1 MRGPELRRINGDS
14 TWLLQLPINDA
25 NGAATTFNVVSRAC
39 WRLRYA
45 HAHLSVGQ
53 RKLNVLQLLDPWL
66 DDSSQVDFAPR
77 FSEQRRIVPS
87 LTTSVA
93 ALESLLQSESDD
105 DDEEKKGEPR
115 QASSH
120 IDAILISHPFTDHA
134 HPETLLDESLPARI
148 PIYTAP
154 EAGQRLRALLTH
166 VPSKSQQRNIVDI
179 EVAKMDEKSAPA
191 WFQDTSLGANVHFVF
206 LSARESIFSAGHGVA
221 WPSLHGAVAVL
232 YRHPES
238 ATRDIGSILYS
249 PHGLAPTSVPR
260 WLTRLTERSQ
270 PADDRAKHVLIQ
282 SFDRQELPWILAGT
296 VATGLPGAIEVAVKA
311 FKGDAKGRAYNAD
324 YILATHDEH
333 KEGAGVVARLLRRY
347 FLGQRNIDGST
358 GKSMLAG
365 EIQKQAQALINDEL
379 QGGRPVTALVLGTED
394 RLQL

>member
-1 MRGPELRRINGDS
+1 MRMHIC
-14 TWLLQLPINDA
+14 W
-25 NGAATTFNVVSRAC
+25 ATQAKCTC
-39 WRLRYA
+39 
-45 HAHLSVGQ
+45 
-53 RKLNVLQLLDPWL
+53 VLQLLDPWL

-87 LTTSVA
+87 LATSVT
-93 ALESLLQSESDD
+93 ALESLLQSENDDDDD
-105 DDEEKKGEPR
+105 DDEKEGGPGR
-115 QASSH
+115 ASRH

-154 EAGQRLRALLTH
+154 EAGKRLRGLLAH
-166 VPSKSQQRNIVDI
+166 VQPKSQQRNIVDI
-179 EVAKMDEKSAPA
+179 EVAQMDEKSAPA
-191 WFQDTSLGANVHFVF
+191 WLQDASLGANVHFVF
-206 LSARESIFSAGHGVA
+206 VPARESIFSAGHGVA
-221 WPSLHGAVAVL
+221 WPSLHGAVVVL
-232 YRHPES
+232 YRHPGS
-238 ATRDIGSILYS
+238 ATRDIGSIVYS

-260 WLTRLTERSQ
+260 WLTWLTQRRQS
-270 PADDRAKHVLIQ
+270 ANDRAKHVLIQ

-296 VATGLPGAIEVAVKA
+296 VATGLPGAIEIAVKA
-311 FKGDAKGRAYNAD
+311 FKGDGQGRSYNAD

-347 FLGQRNIDGST
+347 FLGQRNVDGST

-379 QGGRPVTALVLGTED
+379 QGGRPVTAFVLGTED